1 MGAIYSLIGL
11 GYVTIYRTSH
21 IVNMAQGSFVM
32 VGAFFAYSL
41 LTERGLPYWASI
53 ILTILAVVVVA
64 VGMYLLV
71 LRPLMKTSF
80 VNMILAT
87 VGLSLLVEALVLVK
101 WGDPKG
107 LPSFTGDKML
117 WIGGVAIAP
126 QNLWVIGLMLVIF
139 VALYFLGSR
148 TRVGKQMT
156 ATATN
161 PNAARMSGI
170 STNTH
175 GHPRLRHLIR
185 YRGDRWHGHRF
196 LDTHD
201 LHRGR
206 YLGPQRLCGSH
217 SGRLGFERGRRH
229 RRSDFGSHPVA
240 QHRFHARRIPGRY
253 RLRAADT
260 HPVLPA
266 TGASGHDDG
275 GRGAVKSASS
285 VGSRASALMRG
296 RYPALAKT
304 VLVIVLLVWPIAYKN
319 LYAMSVMTT
328 AGLFALLTIAVG
340 IILGQAGQLSFGH
353 SAFYGVGAYVAGLLS
368 LKLGVPTLA
377 SLAIGACA
385 AGIVAVI
392 IGRPVLKLRYFYLAL
407 ATIGLGQIFIVLV
420 SQLRDLTGRHKR
432 VPGRAHAQHLW
443 ADGRQLS
450 QTVLRGLGTCP
461 RHPAA
466 GRAGAQV

>member
-87 VGLSLLVEALVLVK
+87 VGLSLLVEALVLIK

-126 QNLWVIGLMLVIF
+126 QNLWVIGLMLLIF

-148 TRVGKQMT
+148 TRVGKKMT

-170 STNTH
+170 STNSMVILAISSAIAAI
-175 GHPRLRHLIR
+175 GGIAIGSLIPMT
-185 YRGDRWHGHRF
+185 YTVGGIWGLNGF
-196 LDTHD
+196 V
-201 LHRGR
+201 GAI
-206 YLGPQRLCGSH
+206 LGGWGS
-217 SGRLGFERGRRH
+217 SG
-229 RRSDFGSHPVA
+229 
-240 QHRFHARRIPGRY
+240 
-253 RLRAADT
+253 
-260 HPVLPA
+260 
-266 TGASGHDDG
+266 
-275 GRGAVKSASS
+275 GAVI
-285 VGSRASALMRG
+285 G
-296 RYPALAKT
+296 
-304 VLVIVLLVWPIAYKN
+304 
-319 LYAMSVMTT
+319 
-328 AGLFALLTIAVG
+328 GLTLG
-340 IILGQAGQLSFGH
+340 IIQSLSTGFMPAGYQDAI
-353 SAFYGVGAYVAGLLS
+353 AFGLLI
-368 LKLGVPTLA
+368 LILYF
-377 SLAIGACA
+377 
-385 AGIVAVI
+385 
-392 IGRPVLKLRYFYLAL
+392 RPQ
-407 ATIGLGQIFIVLV
+407 GL
-420 SQLRDLTGRHKR
+420 
-432 VPGRAHAQHLW
+432 
-443 ADGRQLS
+443 
-450 QTVLRGLGTCP
+450 LGTTM
-461 RHPAA
+461 AE
-466 GRAGAQV
+466 GEL